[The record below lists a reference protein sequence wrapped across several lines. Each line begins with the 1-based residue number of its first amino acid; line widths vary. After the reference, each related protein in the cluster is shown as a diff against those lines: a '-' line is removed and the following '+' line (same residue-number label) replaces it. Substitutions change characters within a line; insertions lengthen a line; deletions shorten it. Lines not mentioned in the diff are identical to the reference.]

1 MNNFNLFGIGPMEL
15 VFILIIALVVL
26 GPERLPQV
34 AREMAKLMA
43 QIREIYTELMGTLSK
58 EFGDMEELK
67 EIQRDLNSLRDP
79 LKFNPPAKPS
89 SQSGTKPAPKPAPKP
104 AAPPSASTK
113 NAGPLAPASAQ
124 VEPIPPNDVGEENQ
138 IAPPRLAAQPAV
150 EPAVEPAAQ
159 YTVEPAVPTENAAGA
174 DQVPPEPATQGDGQ

>member
-79 LKFNPPAKPS
+79 LKFNQPA
-89 SQSGTKPAPKPAPKP
+89 KPAPKP
-104 AAPPSASTK
+104 AAPSASTK
-113 NAGPLAPASAQ
+113 TAGPLAPASAQ
-124 VEPIPPNDVGEENQ
+124 VEPIPPNDAGEENR
-138 IAPPRLAAQPAV
+138 IAPPQPAV
-150 EPAVEPAAQ
+150 EPAVEPAA
-159 YTVEPAVPTENAAGA
+159 PTGNAAGA
-174 DQVPPEPATQGDGQ
+174 DPVPPEPVAQEDGQ